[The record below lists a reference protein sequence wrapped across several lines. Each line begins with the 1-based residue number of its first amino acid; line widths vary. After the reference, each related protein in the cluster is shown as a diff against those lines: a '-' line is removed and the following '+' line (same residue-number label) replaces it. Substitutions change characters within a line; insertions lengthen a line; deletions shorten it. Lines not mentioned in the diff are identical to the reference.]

1 MALQSSGPIALSDVN
16 AELGRSPSAP
26 ISLGEAAVRDL
37 FGIASGPIRLSDGY
51 GTSAIPPTL
60 VYGQQA
66 FTSPGTYSWIAP
78 ADVYQISAVCIGGGA
93 GGGGGYAGGGGAGGL
108 GWKNAIPVTPGQS
121 YTVVVGAG
129 GAGGAKGATIWEAGA
144 GAHGGDSYFIST
156 STVCGR
162 AGQGGTSA
170 TTGGS
175 YIGDGGGAGGS
186 SGTYGSG
193 YHYPGGGAGGY
204 LGTGGTWASSKLE
217 TYVAGSGSGRMG
229 FRSTSH
235 SPSGGG
241 GGVGLR
247 GLGADATV
255 PGQGGSGGGDA
266 PAPATNYAAT
276 GGAGGAPGGGGG
288 AGYHLGGQGAPGAV
302 RLIWGDG
309 RAFPSLNT
317 GDM

>member
-16 AELGRSPSAP
+16 AELGRNSFAP

-51 GTSAIPPTL
+51 GKSAIPPTL

-78 ADVYQISAVCIGGGA
+78 AGVYQISAVCIGGGA

-129 GAGGAKGATIWEAGA
+129 GAGGAKGATIWEAEA

-156 STVCGR
+156 ATVCGR

-175 YIGDGGGAGGS
+175 YSGDGGGAGGS

-204 LGTGGTWASSKLE
+204 LGTGGT
-217 TYVAGSGSGRMG
+217 
-229 FRSTSH
+229 
-235 SPSGGG
+235 
-241 GGVGLR
+241 
-247 GLGADATV
+247 
-255 PGQGGSGGGDA
+255 
-266 PAPATNYAAT
+266 
-276 GGAGGAPGGGGG
+276 
-288 AGYHLGGQGAPGAV
+288 
-302 RLIWGDG
+302 
-309 RAFPSLNT
+309 
-317 GDM
+317 